1 MSNNQVEIYVRSSPL
16 GEVGIHWR
24 NISKPQQPN
33 EEPFVLKERV
43 IARDDDK
50 QVTINALINDTKPS
64 LILARYQNK
73 VLLEI
78 TGLDAAET
86 RSKKMGRRISE
97 IVLWVGDETPEVEI
111 QLKKLAAC
119 ALLSFWHK
127 DATFLTTIRSAIDF
141 DGLNSFKVNA
151 QQIEQLYNDAGT
163 NLNRLLSE
171 VTPNIINTS
180 ESIWLTP
187 KTIDIDSQL
196 YELVTQISQTS
207 LPDTQQPVVVVAEF
221 KQESDRPRIIYKGNV
236 WKEKKTPVPPPDPVP
251 ALPTPPELLPS
262 PPSPSSLTSL
272 IAIVR
277 IILILI
283 LIAILVL
290 AQPQKALTPI
300 ITPIPS
306 PTPTTIPKKKPPTN
320 KTSPQSSLQPST
332 SPVLPDNQPQSSP
345 TPSKDA

>member
-24 NISKPQQPN
+24 NISKPEQPN

-64 LILARYQNK
+64 LILARYHNK

-111 QLKKLAAC
+111 QLRKLAAC
-119 ALLSFWHK
+119 ALLSFWQK
-127 DATFLTTIRSAIDF
+127 DSTFLATIRSAIDF
-141 DGLNSFKVNA
+141 DGLNSFQVNA

-171 VTPNIINTS
+171 VAANIINTS

-187 KTIDIDSQL
+187 KTIDIENQL
-196 YELVTQISQTS
+196 YDLVNQISQTS
-207 LPDTQQPVVVVAEF
+207 LPDTQQPVVVIAEF

-236 WKEKKTPVPPPDPVP
+236 WKAPEPEKKTPVSSPEPVP
-251 ALPTPPELLPS
+251 
-262 PPSPSSLTSL
+262 PPSPTPSRTPTPLTSR
-272 IAIVR
+272 IVILG
-277 IILILI
+277 IILLIVI
-283 LIAILVL
+283 LIAIWVI
-290 AQPQKALTPI
+290 AQTKTLTPTPA

-306 PTPTTIPKKKPPTN
+306 PTPTTIPNKKPPTK
-320 KTSPQSSLQPST
+320 KTSPQSFLQPST
-332 SPVLPDNQPQSSP
+332 SPVLPDNQP
-345 TPSKDA
+345 